1 MNNRFLIRQTLILI
15 SLWVHLPKPT
25 QQGRCVRA
33 LAGKQCSDIYS
44 MLQQSPNRRTSTSNG
59 RRGTPVCF
67 LQRLRFMNRCSD
79 LLFEEQYEPDCTG
92 ECLDFLNKISKLLR
106 KSLFFCD
113 CKDNPDCIWFQ
124 QRSHRC
130 MNQTLKYKK
139 NCDLQRQSCEGDSG
153 CVKLYANWFQ
163 HCQDMF
169 NGYKCTRK
177 CVRAEQ
183 ELYAHP
189 IGKTLETCECA
200 GSKTQDKFCRS
211 VRQRRAKLCADV
223 ELTGEVDENEYKK
236 DTNKGEQHSYTFVTQ
251 RSSSSSALSSGQSLF
266 YGHLIFFTAVVSL
279 EVFADMV

>member
-1 MNNRFLIRQTLILI
+1 MKNWFLIRQTLILI
-15 SLWVHLPKPT
+15 LLWIHLPKST
-25 QQGRCVRA
+25 LQGRCVRA

-44 MLQQSPNRRTSTSNG
+44 MLQQSPNRRSSNSG
-59 RRGTPVCF
+59 RRGTQVCY

-92 ECLDFLNKISKLLR
+92 ECLNFLNKISKLLR

-113 CKDNPDCIWFQ
+113 CKDNPDCVWFQ

-130 MNQTLKYKK
+130 MNQTLKYKQ
-139 NCDLQRQSCEGDSG
+139 NCDLQRQKCEADSG

-177 CVRAEQ
+177 CVRAER
-183 ELYAHP
+183 ELYAHS

-211 VRQRRAKLCADV
+211 VRQRRAKLCVGV
-223 ELTGEVDENEYKK
+223 ELTEDEDVDK
-236 DTNKGEQHSYTFVTQ
+236 DGSNTSTNTNKGGHMYNIVTE
-251 RSSSSSALSSGQSLF
+251 RYSSAATSVAKASIAIVTSSCIPL
-266 YGHLIFFTAVVSL
+266 LLVL
-279 EVFADMV
+279 